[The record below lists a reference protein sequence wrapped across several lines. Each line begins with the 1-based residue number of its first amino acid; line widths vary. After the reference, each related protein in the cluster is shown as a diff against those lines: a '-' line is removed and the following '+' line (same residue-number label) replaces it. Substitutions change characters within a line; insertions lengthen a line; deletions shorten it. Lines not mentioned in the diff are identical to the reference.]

1 MSMFKSSEF
10 LDEESIQAIRLDESL
25 DKLIIEGQSDIDSRE
40 DPELSELL
48 AVGAVLRSTA
58 DDVTSRSSF
67 KSFHMRSRAAILH
80 ATGTSDTSFEH
91 AGVIGKLIR
100 AVLPMRGSIISAV
113 SASVATLAV
122 ILWINPGG
130 SNGDTSIPVARAPE
144 ATASVSVQVVPS
156 SFSGSTTDIPESVIE
171 NMSTSLVANE
181 SNLVEETRPILVGK
195 ESVEAIV
202 IGTNYIFTSMAE
214 GTPISVELLR
224 ELTDHLALLGA
235 DLRFSEQTSDMT
247 AKGIQYQ
254 QAISAAMVALQ
265 TIQPEGQDSAAS
277 LMVAQVVAADS
288 MHEALE
294 VAQVEH
300 GTLSAY
306 GMMVA
311 RLASQVQGGSAISA
325 SQLSELLTFSD
336 GISTNLRRHS
346 NSVDLAIFRKYQGD
360 VGSLIQTLESLDLDD
375 EIILT
380 KLRSA
385 ESDFVFVTR
394 EVLRAELVLRPN

>member
-100 AVLPMRGSIISAV
+100 AVLPLRGSIISAV

-360 VGSLIQTLESLDLDD
+360 VGSLIQTLESLDLGD

-380 KLRSA
+380 KLKSA

>member
-202 IGTNYIFTSMAE
+202 IGTSHIFNSMAD

-247 AKGIQYQ
+247 NKGIQYQ
-254 QAISAAMVALQ
+254 QILSAAMVALQ
-265 TIQPEGQDSAAS
+265 TIQPEGEDSAAS
-277 LMVAQVVAADS
+277 LMVAQVIAANS
-288 MHEALE
+288 MQEALE
-294 VAQVEH
+294 VAQVGH

>member
-10 LDEESIQAIRLDESL
+10 LDEESVQAIRLDESL

-48 AVGAVLRSTA
+48 AVGAMLRNTA
-58 DDVTSRSSF
+58 DDATSRSSF

-80 ATGTSDTSFEH
+80 ATGSSHAAFED
-91 AGVIGKLIR
+91 AGVLGKLIH
-100 AVLPMRGSIISAV
+100 AILPLRGTLVTAV

-122 ILWINPGG
+122 ILWINP
-130 SNGDTSIPVARAPE
+130 SVNGTDISAP
-144 ATASVSVQVVPS
+144 ASSPAGVIASVEMAPV

-171 NMSTSLVANE
+171 NISTSLVTNE

-195 ESVEAIV
+195 ESVEAII
-202 IGTNYIFTSMAE
+202 IGTSHIFSSMAD
-214 GTPISVELLR
+214 GTPVSVELLR

-247 AKGIQYQ
+247 DKGVQYQ
-254 QAISAAMVALQ
+254 QAISVAMVALQ

-360 VGSLIQTLESLDLDD
+360 VGTLIQTLESLDLDD

-380 KLRSA
+380 KLKSA

>member
-10 LDEESIQAIRLDESL
+10 LDEDSVQAMRLDESL

-48 AVGAVLRSTA
+48 AVGAMLRNTA
-58 DDVTSRSSF
+58 DDATSRSSF

-80 ATGTSDTSFEH
+80 ATGSSDAAFED
-91 AGVIGKLIR
+91 AGVLGKLIH
-100 AVLPMRGSIISAV
+100 AILPMRGTLVTAV

-122 ILWINPGG
+122 ILWINP
-130 SNGDTSIPVARAPE
+130 SVNDTDISAP
-144 ATASVSVQVVPS
+144 ASSPAGVIASVEMAPV

-171 NMSTSLVANE
+171 NISTSLVTNE

-195 ESVEAIV
+195 ESVEAII
-202 IGTNYIFTSMAE
+202 IGTSHFFSSMAD
-214 GTPISVELLR
+214 GTPVSVELLR

-247 AKGIQYQ
+247 DKGIQYQ
-254 QAISAAMVALQ
+254 QAISVAMVALQ
-265 TIQPEGQDSAAS
+265 TIQPQGQDSAAS

-346 NSVDLAIFRKYQGD
+346 NSVDLVIFRKYQGD
-360 VGSLIQTLESLDLDD
+360 VGTLIQTLESLDLDD

-380 KLRSA
+380 KLKSA

>member
-100 AVLPMRGSIISAV
+100 AVLPLRGSIISAV

-156 SFSGSTTDIPESVIE
+156 SFSGSTTDIPESVTE
-171 NMSTSLVANE
+171 NISTSLVANE

-202 IGTNYIFTSMAE
+202 IGTSHIFNSMAD

-247 AKGIQYQ
+247 NKGIQYQ
-254 QAISAAMVALQ
+254 QILSAAMVALQ
-265 TIQPEGQDSAAS
+265 TIQPEGEDSAAS
-277 LMVAQVVAADS
+277 LMVAQVIAANS
-288 MHEALE
+288 MQEALE
-294 VAQVEH
+294 VAQVGH

-360 VGSLIQTLESLDLDD
+360 VGSLIQTLESLDLGD

-380 KLRSA
+380 KLKSA

>member
-100 AVLPMRGSIISAV
+100 AVLPLRGSIISAV

>member
-1 MSMFKSSEF
+1 MFKSSEF

-360 VGSLIQTLESLDLDD
+360 VGSLIQTLESLDLGD

-380 KLRSA
+380 KLKSA

>member
-1 MSMFKSSEF
+1 MFKSSEF

-202 IGTNYIFTSMAE
+202 IGTSHIFNSMAD

-247 AKGIQYQ
+247 NKGIQYQ
-254 QAISAAMVALQ
+254 QILSAAMVALQ
-265 TIQPEGQDSAAS
+265 TIQPEGEDSAAS
-277 LMVAQVVAADS
+277 LMVAQVIAANS
-288 MHEALE
+288 MQEALE
-294 VAQVEH
+294 VAQVGH

-360 VGSLIQTLESLDLDD
+360 VGSLIQTLESLDLGD

-380 KLRSA
+380 KLKSA

>member
-10 LDEESIQAIRLDESL
+10 LDEESVQAIRLDESL

-48 AVGAVLRSTA
+48 AVGAMLRNTA
-58 DDVTSRSSF
+58 DDATSRSSF

-80 ATGTSDTSFEH
+80 ATGSSDAAFED
-91 AGVIGKLIR
+91 AGVLGKLIQ
-100 AVLPMRGSIISAV
+100 AVLPMRGTLVTAV

-122 ILWINPGG
+122 ILWINP
-130 SNGDTSIPVARAPE
+130 SVNGTDISAP
-144 ATASVSVQVVPS
+144 ASSPAGVIASVEMAPV

-171 NMSTSLVANE
+171 NISTSLVTNE

-195 ESVEAIV
+195 ESVEAII
-202 IGTNYIFTSMAE
+202 IGTSHIFSSMAD
-214 GTPISVELLR
+214 GTPVSVELLR

-247 AKGIQYQ
+247 DKGIQYQ
-254 QAISAAMVALQ
+254 QAISVAMVALQ
-265 TIQPEGQDSAAS
+265 TIQPQGQDSAAS

-360 VGSLIQTLESLDLDD
+360 VGNLIQTLESLDLDD

-380 KLRSA
+380 KLKSA

>member
-10 LDEESIQAIRLDESL
+10 LDEDSVQAMRLDESL

-48 AVGAVLRSTA
+48 AVGAMLRNTA
-58 DDVTSRSSF
+58 DDATSRSSF

-80 ATGTSDTSFEH
+80 ATGSSDAAFED
-91 AGVIGKLIR
+91 AGVLGKLIH
-100 AVLPMRGSIISAV
+100 AILPMRGTLVTAV

-122 ILWINPGG
+122 ILWINP
-130 SNGDTSIPVARAPE
+130 SVNDTDISAP
-144 ATASVSVQVVPS
+144 ASSPAGVIASVEMAPV

-171 NMSTSLVANE
+171 NISTSLVTNE

-195 ESVEAIV
+195 ESVEAII
-202 IGTNYIFTSMAE
+202 IGTSHIFSSMAD
-214 GTPISVELLR
+214 GTPVSVELLR

-247 AKGIQYQ
+247 DKGIQYQ
-254 QAISAAMVALQ
+254 QAISVAMVALQ
-265 TIQPEGQDSAAS
+265 TIQPQGQDSAAS

-360 VGSLIQTLESLDLDD
+360 VGTLIQTLESLDLDD

-380 KLRSA
+380 KLKSA

>member
-10 LDEESIQAIRLDESL
+10 LDEESVQAIRLDESL

-48 AVGAVLRSTA
+48 AVGAMLRNTA
-58 DDVTSRSSF
+58 DDATSRSSF

-80 ATGTSDTSFEH
+80 ATGSSDAAFED
-91 AGVIGKLIR
+91 AGVLGKLIH
-100 AVLPMRGSIISAV
+100 AILPMRGTLVTAV

-122 ILWINPGG
+122 ILWINP
-130 SNGDTSIPVARAPE
+130 SVNDTDISAP
-144 ATASVSVQVVPS
+144 ASSPAGVIASVEMAPV

-171 NMSTSLVANE
+171 NISTSLVTNE

-195 ESVEAIV
+195 ESVEAII
-202 IGTNYIFTSMAE
+202 IGTSHIFSSMAD
-214 GTPISVELLR
+214 GTPVSVELLR

-247 AKGIQYQ
+247 DKGIQYQ
-254 QAISAAMVALQ
+254 QAISVAMVALQ

-360 VGSLIQTLESLDLDD
+360 VGTLIQTLESLDLDD

-380 KLRSA
+380 KLKSA

>member
-360 VGSLIQTLESLDLDD
+360 VGSLIQTLESLDLGD

-380 KLRSA
+380 KLKSA

>member
-10 LDEESIQAIRLDESL
+10 LDEDSVQAMRLDESL

-48 AVGAVLRSTA
+48 AVGAMLRNTA
-58 DDVTSRSSF
+58 DDATSRSSF

-80 ATGTSDTSFEH
+80 ATGSSDAAFED
-91 AGVIGKLIR
+91 AGVLGKLIQ
-100 AVLPMRGSIISAV
+100 AVLPMRGTLVTAV

-122 ILWINPGG
+122 ILWINP
-130 SNGDTSIPVARAPE
+130 SVNGTDISAP
-144 ATASVSVQVVPS
+144 ASSPAGVIASVEMAPV

-171 NMSTSLVANE
+171 NISTSLVTNE

-202 IGTNYIFTSMAE
+202 TGTNHIFSSMAD
-214 GTPISVELLR
+214 GTPVSVELLR

-247 AKGIQYQ
+247 DKGVQYQ
-254 QAISAAMVALQ
+254 QAISVAMVALQ
-265 TIQPEGQDSAAS
+265 TIQPQGQDSAAS

-360 VGSLIQTLESLDLDD
+360 VGTLIQTLESLDLDD

-380 KLRSA
+380 KLKSA

>member
-10 LDEESIQAIRLDESL
+10 LDEESVQAIRLDESL

-48 AVGAVLRSTA
+48 AVGAMLRSTA
-58 DDVTSRSSF
+58 DDATSRSSF

-80 ATGTSDTSFEH
+80 ATGSSDAAFED
-91 AGVIGKLIR
+91 AGVLGKLIQ
-100 AVLPMRGSIISAV
+100 AVLPMRGTLVTAV

-122 ILWINPGG
+122 ILWINP
-130 SNGDTSIPVARAPE
+130 SVNGTDISAP
-144 ATASVSVQVVPS
+144 ASSPAGVIASVEMAPV

-171 NMSTSLVANE
+171 NISTSLVTNE

-195 ESVEAIV
+195 ESVEAII
-202 IGTNYIFTSMAE
+202 IGTSHIFSSMAD
-214 GTPISVELLR
+214 GTPVSVELLR

-247 AKGIQYQ
+247 DKGVQYQ
-254 QAISAAMVALQ
+254 QAISVAMVALQ

-360 VGSLIQTLESLDLDD
+360 VGTLIQTLESLDLDD

-380 KLRSA
+380 KLKSA

>member
-48 AVGAVLRSTA
+48 ALGAALRDSA
-58 DDVTSRSSF
+58 DDVTNNRSF
-67 KSFHMRSRAAILH
+67 KMFHMRSRAAILH

-91 AGVIGKLIR
+91 AGVIGRLIQ

-144 ATASVSVQVVPS
+144 ATASISVQVVPS

-171 NMSTSLVANE
+171 NISTSLVANE

-202 IGTNYIFTSMAE
+202 IGTNHIFSSMTD
-214 GTPISVELLR
+214 GTPVSVELLR

-235 DLRFSEQTSDMT
+235 DLRFSEQTSDM
-247 AKGIQYQ
+247 ADKGIQYQ

-265 TIQPEGQDSAAS
+265 TIQPESEDSAAS
-277 LMVAQVVAADS
+277 LLVAQVVAADS
-288 MHEALE
+288 MQEALE
-294 VAQVEH
+294 VAQVGH

-311 RLASQVQGGSAISA
+311 RLAGQVQGGTAINA

-336 GISTNLRRHS
+336 GISVNLRRHS
-346 NSVDLAIFRKYQGD
+346 DSVDLAIFRKYQGD
-360 VGSLIQTLESLDLDD
+360 VGSLIQTLESLDLGD

-380 KLRSA
+380 KLKSA

>member
-10 LDEESIQAIRLDESL
+10 LDEDSVQAMRLDESL

-48 AVGAVLRSTA
+48 AVGAMLRNTA
-58 DDVTSRSSF
+58 DDATSRSSF

-80 ATGTSDTSFEH
+80 ATGSSDAAFED
-91 AGVIGKLIR
+91 AGVLGKLIQ
-100 AVLPMRGSIISAV
+100 AVLPMRGTLVTAV

-122 ILWINPGG
+122 ILWINP
-130 SNGDTSIPVARAPE
+130 SVNDTDISAP
-144 ATASVSVQVVPS
+144 ASSPAGVIASVEMAPV

-171 NMSTSLVANE
+171 NISTSLVTNE

-195 ESVEAIV
+195 ESVEAII
-202 IGTNYIFTSMAE
+202 IGTSHIFSSMAD
-214 GTPISVELLR
+214 GTPVSVELLR

-247 AKGIQYQ
+247 DKGVQYQ
-254 QAISAAMVALQ
+254 QAISVAMVALQ
-265 TIQPEGQDSAAS
+265 TIQPQGQDSAAS

-306 GMMVA
+306 GMMVN

-360 VGSLIQTLESLDLDD
+360 VGTLIQTLESLDLDD

-380 KLRSA
+380 KLKSA

>member
-10 LDEESIQAIRLDESL
+10 LDEDSVQAMRLDESL

-48 AVGAVLRSTA
+48 AVGAMLRNTA
-58 DDVTSRSSF
+58 DDATSRSSF

-80 ATGTSDTSFEH
+80 ATGSSDAAFED
-91 AGVIGKLIR
+91 AGVLGKLIH
-100 AVLPMRGSIISAV
+100 AILPMRGTLVTAV

-122 ILWINPGG
+122 ILWINP
-130 SNGDTSIPVARAPE
+130 SVNDTDISAP
-144 ATASVSVQVVPS
+144 ASSPAGVIASVEMAPV

-171 NMSTSLVANE
+171 NISTSLVTNE

-202 IGTNYIFTSMAE
+202 IGTSYIFSSMAD

-247 AKGIQYQ
+247 DKGIQYQ
-254 QAISAAMVALQ
+254 QAISVAMVALQ
-265 TIQPEGQDSAAS
+265 TIQPQGQDSAAS

-360 VGSLIQTLESLDLDD
+360 VGTLIQTLESLDLDD

-380 KLRSA
+380 KLKSA

>member
-1 MSMFKSSEF
+1 MFKSSEF

-156 SFSGSTTDIPESVIE
+156 SFSGSTTDIPESVTE
-171 NMSTSLVANE
+171 NISTSLVANE

-202 IGTNYIFTSMAE
+202 IGTSHIFNSMAD

-247 AKGIQYQ
+247 NKGIQYQ
-254 QAISAAMVALQ
+254 QILSAAMVALQ
-265 TIQPEGQDSAAS
+265 TIQPEGEDSAAS
-277 LMVAQVVAADS
+277 LM
-288 MHEALE
+288 
-294 VAQVEH
+294 
-300 GTLSAY
+300 
-306 GMMVA
+306 
-311 RLASQVQGGSAISA
+311 
-325 SQLSELLTFSD
+325 EL
-336 GISTNLRRHS
+336 R
-346 NSVDLAIFRKYQGD
+346 
-360 VGSLIQTLESLDLDD
+360 
-375 EIILT
+375 
-380 KLRSA
+380 
-385 ESDFVFVTR
+385 
-394 EVLRAELVLRPN
+394 

>member
-10 LDEESIQAIRLDESL
+10 LDEESVQAIRLDESL

-48 AVGAVLRSTA
+48 AVGAMLRNTA
-58 DDVTSRSSF
+58 DDATSRSSF

-80 ATGTSDTSFEH
+80 ATGSSDAAFED
-91 AGVIGKLIR
+91 AGVLGKLIQ
-100 AVLPMRGSIISAV
+100 AVLPMRGTLVTAV

-122 ILWINPGG
+122 ILWINP
-130 SNGDTSIPVARAPE
+130 SVNDTDISAP
-144 ATASVSVQVVPS
+144 ASSPAGVIASVEMAPV

-171 NMSTSLVANE
+171 NISTSLVTNE

-195 ESVEAIV
+195 ESVEAII
-202 IGTNYIFTSMAE
+202 IGTSHIFSSMAD
-214 GTPISVELLR
+214 GTPVSVELLR

-247 AKGIQYQ
+247 DKGIQYQ
-254 QAISAAMVALQ
+254 QAISVAMVALQ

-360 VGSLIQTLESLDLDD
+360 VGTLIQTLESLDLDD

-380 KLRSA
+380 KLKSA

>member
-171 NMSTSLVANE
+171 NISTSLVANE

-202 IGTNYIFTSMAE
+202 IGTSHIFNSMAD

-247 AKGIQYQ
+247 NKGIQYQ
-254 QAISAAMVALQ
+254 QILSAAMVALQ
-265 TIQPEGQDSAAS
+265 TIQPEGEDSAAS
-277 LMVAQVVAADS
+277 LMVAQVIAANS
-288 MHEALE
+288 MQEALE
-294 VAQVEH
+294 VAQVGH